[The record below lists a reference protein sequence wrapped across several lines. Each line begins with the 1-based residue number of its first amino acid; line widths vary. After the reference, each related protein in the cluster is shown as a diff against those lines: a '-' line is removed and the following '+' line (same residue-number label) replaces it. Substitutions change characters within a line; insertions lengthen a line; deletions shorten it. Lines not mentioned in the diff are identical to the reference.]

1 MSLGQGWWLRNTP
14 TPQTPREPSQ
24 SNNVNENKYSIV
36 QQPGHI
42 HLPGLAQKPQ
52 QHIIP
57 VRKSQYPIPVP
68 QLSVTSPRKRKTWQ
82 ISETEKSYPRFNKN
96 DGISKYHRYSDSKC
110 DKALSNIPEPISA
123 FSNQRVPEPVSVFSN
138 QRVYEP
144 VSTFSN
150 QHVSKRNRNVACSLV
165 SENDSSHEQKN
176 NVIFASMQFTR
187 PLFEN
192 GRYPQEQRCSNLKK
206 PDSERQVFISCRP
219 DSPRYSQNLKYS
231 YLKNTH
237 SEQPSLQSG
246 DHMTDSP
253 RYPQKPQYPSLQYL
267 YQDQFSHPKS
277 TKKTGFLPQIYSSN
291 QIDSDETLNTSPRRK
306 NWSSPICYYED
317 PTVFWVDMG
326 IESGTL
332 FLLLIEKV
340 PMIIFFKSITLAN

>member
-1 MSLGQGWWLRNTP
+1 
-14 TPQTPREPSQ
+14 
-24 SNNVNENKYSIV
+24 
-36 QQPGHI
+36 
-42 HLPGLAQKPQ
+42 
-52 QHIIP
+52 
-57 VRKSQYPIPVP
+57 
-68 QLSVTSPRKRKTWQ
+68 
-82 ISETEKSYPRFNKN
+82 
-96 DGISKYHRYSDSKC
+96 
-110 DKALSNIPEPISA
+110 
-123 FSNQRVPEPVSVFSN
+123 
-138 QRVYEP
+138 
-144 VSTFSN
+144 
-150 QHVSKRNRNVACSLV
+150 VSKRNRNVACSLV

-340 PMIIFFKSITLAN
+340 PMIIFFKSITFAN